1 MPSARPAL
9 PPRPDPAAVDELL
22 RYEADI
28 AFRQRVKTILEYL
41 RPQPQ
46 DRLLD
51 CGCGL
56 GFYLR
61 LLAELA
67 PCRLHGFDISRA
79 RLAEAAADR
88 GLTGAR
94 LCIAD
99 IFHLPFADGAFDKL
113 ILSEVLEHLPED
125 APALAEAARVVRP
138 GGVLA
143 ITVPHRGYPFLWDPI
158 NRTLEALGL
167 PPIRREP
174 WSGIWTDHRR
184 LYEPRELAVLIE
196 GAGLRLADLR
206 LQTRYCM
213 PFSHNLLYALG
224 KFLVERNATGSAGS
238 RKASRYTFW
247 GLQRRLTPILLLI
260 KLFTAPDRLNRP
272 RYRAGPAVNLCAK
285 AIKP

>member
-1 MPSARPAL
+1 VPSARPAP
-9 PPRPDPAAVDELL
+9 PPRPDLAAVDGLL

-28 AFRQRVKTILEYL
+28 AFRQRAKTILEYL

-46 DRLLD
+46 DRVLD

-56 GFYLR
+56 GFHLR

-67 PCRLHGFDISRA
+67 PCRLYGFDISRP
-79 RLAEAAADR
+79 RLAEAAAD
-88 GLTGAR
+88 GPLTQAR

-99 IFHLPFADGAFDKL
+99 VFHLPFADGAFDKL
-113 ILSEVLEHLPED
+113 ILSEVLEHLPQD
-125 APALAEAARVVRP
+125 ASALAEAARVVRP

-143 ITVPHRGYPFLWDPI
+143 ITVPHRRYPFLWDPI

-167 PPIRREP
+167 APIRREP
-174 WSGIWTDHRR
+174 WSGIWTGHRR
-184 LYEPRELAVLIE
+184 LYEPRELAALIE
-196 GAGLRLADLR
+196 VTGLRLADLR

-213 PFSHNLLYALG
+213 PFSHNLVYGLG
-224 KFLVERNATGSAGS
+224 KFLVERSAAGSAGG

-247 GLQRRLTPILLLI
+247 GPQRRLTPVLLLI
-260 KLFTAPDRLNRP
+260 KLFTAFDRLNRP
-272 RYRAGPAVNLCAK
+272 QYRDGPAVSLCAK

>member
-28 AFRQRVKTILEYL
+28 AFRQRAKTILEYL

-46 DRLLD
+46 DRVLD

-56 GFYLR
+56 GFHLR

-79 RLAEAAADR
+79 RLAEATADR
-88 GLTGAR
+88 ALTRAR

-99 IFHLPFADGAFDKL
+99 IFHLPFTDNAFDKL

-125 APALAEAARVVRP
+125 APALAETARVVRP
-138 GGVLA
+138 GGMLA
-143 ITVPHRGYPFLWDPI
+143 ITVPHRRYPFLWDPI

-184 LYEPRELAVLIE
+184 LYEPRKLTALIE

-213 PFSHNLLYALG
+213 PFSHNLVYGLG
-224 KFLVERNATGSAGS
+224 KFLVERNAMGTAGG

-247 GLQRRLTPILLLI
+247 GPQRELTPVLLLI

-272 RYRAGPAVNLCAK
+272 CYRAAPAVSLCAK